1 MKYFL
6 TLAGI
11 FLLTVS
17 AERCGGKT
25 ETEGSRLKGKLE
37 IKALCM
43 NYTISLVEGQLDP
56 SLLEAEW
63 TDESTGKKY
72 RNAFALG
79 SPCNFPDSIQEGD
92 EFYFSIDSTTKQDC
106 AVCMAYYPTPAKKLK
121 IKVLP
126 D

>member
-1 MKYFL
+1 
-6 TLAGI
+6 
-11 FLLTVS
+11 
-17 AERCGGKT
+17 
-25 ETEGSRLKGKLE
+25 
-37 IKALCM
+37 M
-43 NYTISLVEGQLDP
+43 NYTISLIEGQLDP

-72 RNAFALG
+72 QKVFALG
-79 SPCNFPDSIQEGD
+79 SPCNFPESIQEGD